1 MHRLPFQTPPQ
12 WWPSC
17 ISPTIVRMFRP
28 MRLRRMRKR
37 QRIVDVEIRGLDR
50 LKALL
55 DEGAGVLIGP
65 NHAGDGDVDAVY
77 SVSDH
82 VGRPFHCMAA
92 WQVFVEN
99 GRIGAWFMQRHGAFS
114 IDREGTD
121 TRALKHSMQILQEHP
136 CPLVIFPE
144 GEVYHLGDRVMP
156 FRQGPAAIA
165 LMAARKSERPIYIL
179 PTAVKMFYVDDPT
192 PKLVELMNQIE
203 GKVFWRPRPDLPLAD
218 RIYRFAEGALALK
231 ELEYLGR
238 TSSGPVNERVFALA
252 DSILKAIESRY
263 ALDSNCD
270 DFPDRVKRARQVAI
284 KGVEDEATGDRQRK
298 QFADDL
304 DDLFLVCQ
312 LFSYPGDYVSERPT
326 IERIAETLDKFEED
340 VIGRS
345 RPEIRGDRRAVICFG
360 EPIKASG
367 EKGKKDAA
375 AALTGEMETAVQR
388 LLDEIGTSG
397 KRIAKDA

>member
-1 MHRLPFQTPPQ
+1 
-12 WWPSC
+12 
-17 ISPTIVRMFRP
+17 
-28 MRLRRMRKR
+28 
-37 QRIVDVEIRGLDR
+37 
-50 LKALL
+50 LKKLL

-92 WQVFVEN
+92 WQVFIEN
-99 GRIGAWFMQRHGAFS
+99 GKIGAWIMQRHGAFS

-121 TRALKHSMQILQEHP
+121 TQALKHSMQLLQEHP
-136 CPLVIFPE
+136 SPLVIFPE
-144 GEVYHLGDRVMP
+144 GEVYHLSDRVMP

-165 LMAARKSERPIYIL
+165 LMAARKSKRPIYIL
-179 PTAVKMFYVDDPT
+179 PTGVKLFYIDDPT

-203 GKVFWRPRPDLPLAD
+203 GKAFWRPRPDMPLAK

-231 ELEYLGR
+231 EVEYVGS
-238 TSSGPVNERVFALA
+238 TSFGPVKERVFALA
-252 DSILKAIESRY
+252 DSILKGIETRY
-263 ALDSNCD
+263 ELNSNVE
-270 DFPDRVKRARQVAI
+270 DFPDRVKRARQLAI
-284 KGVEDEATGDRQRK
+284 KGVEDEAADDNRRQ

-326 IERIAETLDKFEED
+326 VERIAETLDKFEED

-345 RPEIRGDRRAVICFG
+345 RPEIRGDRRAVISLG
-360 EPIKASG
+360 EPIRVPS

-375 AALTGEMETAVQR
+375 AALTHEMETTVQQ

-397 KRIAKDA
+397 NLLPEDA